1 MKRTN
6 IATITL
12 LFLLLAVAGTAKAQ
26 DYLPVV
32 KDNAEWNIVWKA
44 TSQWTW
50 LRITENLQLEGDT
63 VVDDM
68 HYKKVMRKI
77 SSEAPYWHGSTEEYS
92 LYGLIREEPEGKV
105 FYQPIDQDTVY
116 LLYDFGMNVGDTASM
131 HWCQLPNPSNEVII
145 RIDSINT
152 QYIAGIERRVYY
164 VSSKSM
170 VPNAEW
176 RWLNTWIEGIGA
188 TEGLLYSCHVT
199 AAGGITLHELLCY
212 HENGDLMYMNP
223 NYDTCFVDTNNT
235 PVEFA
240 PVGAEWY
247 YERYYREEFD
257 ITGITYDRFRSL
269 RTIEI
274 NGWECKEIEF
284 FQNLDCNGEVN
295 PHTEYYYITQEGKQV
310 FEVENGERYLLY
322 DFGKKPG
329 GWWYAPKYEDTI
341 YVQAVSYMNFGVID
355 GFRKVFIT
363 APTVHGNLYFTNIIE
378 GIGMDYSVFP
388 FETQGQPSC
397 TNGSIR
403 CYTENG
409 IPLITSNVDCD
420 YEVLTV
426 DDNTESALAT
436 VKVMVNGLL
445 HIDFSETLM
454 GAKQI
459 KIIDL
464 MGRVIYIS
472 KTINNMLDI
481 DFSGMPSGVYFVSVT
496 DESGRQF
503 IQKFVKQ

>member
-1 MKRTN
+1 MKH
-6 IATITL
+6 IITKVFL
-12 LFLLLAVAGTAKAQ
+12 LLLLAVAGTAKAQ

-63 VVDDM
+63 VVYDM

-77 SSEAPYWHGSTEEYS
+77 SSEAPNWHGSTEKYS

-131 HWCQLPNPSNEVII
+131 HWCQLPNPGNEVIVC
-145 RIDSINT
+145 IDSINT
-152 QYIAGIERRVYY
+152 QHIAGTERRVYY
-164 VSSKSM
+164 VSSKSL

-223 NYDTCFVDTNNT
+223 DYDTCLVDTNDT
-235 PVEFA
+235 LVQFA
-240 PVGAEWY
+240 PIGAEWY
-247 YERYYREEFD
+247 YERLYNEGGEPA
-257 ITGITYDRFRSL
+257 GVTYDRFRSL
-269 RTIEI
+269 RTVNI
-274 NGWECKEIEF
+274 NGWECKEIELL
-284 FQNLDCNGEVN
+284 QNLDCNGDPN
-295 PHTEYYYITQEGKQV
+295 PHTEYRYLTQEGKQV

-322 DFGKKPG
+322 DFGKKAG
-329 GWWYAPKYEDTI
+329 EWWYAPKYEDTI
-341 YVQAVSYMNFGVID
+341 YVQTVSYMNFGVID
-355 GFRKVFIT
+355 GFRKVLMT
-363 APTVHGNLYFTNIIE
+363 VPTIHGDLYFTNIIE

-388 FETQGQPSC
+388 FEMLDGQPSC
-397 TNGSIR
+397 LNGLIR

-420 YEVLTV
+420 YEVMAV
-426 DDNTESALAT
+426 GDNTESAL
-436 VKVMVNGLL
+436 VMVNTVADGLL
-445 HIDFSETLM
+445 RIEFSEALM
-454 GAKQI
+454 GNKQI
-459 KIIDL
+459 RIIDITGKTIYSSETHDDYCDIWL
-464 MGRVIYIS
+464 ADKPKGIYIAQI
-472 KTINNMLDI
+472 TTDCQINH
-481 DFSGMPSGVYFVSVT
+481 V
-496 DESGRQF
+496 
-503 IQKFVKQ
+503 KFVLK